1 MLPNVSLKGSWDLNI
16 DQREGI
22 RELIE
27 TIEKY
32 PSDTIFHLNTWT
44 FGYENV
50 WVALAAAFN
59 TQVTFKPTKIEK
71 RH

>member
-1 MLPNVSLKGSWDLNI
+1 MLPNVSRKGSFDLNR

-27 TIEKY
+27 TIKKY

-44 FGYENV
+44 FGYEDV
-50 WVALAAAFN
+50 WVALASAFN
-59 TQVTFKPTKIEK
+59 TQVTFTPTKIEK